1 MYAVVGWPGEKYPTF
16 EGGAE
21 SVYTFHQPRMSVPV
35 ASFLLQHLVFSHVKF
50 LHQTLEGNKVL
61 EVSTCWL
68 LLLHLSA
75 LSVALRL

>member
-1 MYAVVGWPGEKYPTF
+1 MPNF
-16 EGGAE
+16 LRGAE

-35 ASFLLQHLVFSHVKF
+35 ASFLLQHLVFSHFKF
-50 LHQTLEGNKVL
+50 FASDFGGKKGF